1 MTFSSPWQGIGTFW
15 FNLATN
21 LYILARR
28 DWSLKTICAQEL
40 LKITRRAC
48 VYLVLGL
55 CRLYYGVVARVLVNG
70 IIPVGLLIILNTKI
84 FLALKKI
91 RSSVRIKSS
100 SAGSNTRK
108 RKSSML
114 YFQDY
119 RRVVPKNRPGCFDVG
134 LYMPPGPK

>member
-1 MTFSSPWQGIGTFW
+1 MHFLNP
-15 FNLATN
+15 
-21 LYILARR
+21 
-28 DWSLKTICAQEL
+28 
-40 LKITRRAC
+40 ITRRAC

-70 IIPVGLLIILNTKI
+70 VIPVGFLIILNTKI

-119 RRVVPKNRPGCFDVG
+119 RRVVPKNRPVCFDVG